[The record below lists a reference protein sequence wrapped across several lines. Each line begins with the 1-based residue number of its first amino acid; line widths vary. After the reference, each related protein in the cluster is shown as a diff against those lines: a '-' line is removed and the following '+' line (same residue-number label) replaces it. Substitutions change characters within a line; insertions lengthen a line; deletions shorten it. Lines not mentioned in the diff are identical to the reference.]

1 MLDLSK
7 DRPICFRDLEDLLYR
22 LSTEDMYISSE
33 KYRKEIAHL
42 SRTQYAYLKK
52 IGALNPGIHPA
63 TRNSRRILVHRFYNI
78 KARKIIW
85 FPSQEITPLKKKD
98 TKNVVTKSRK
108 ALQQQNLSKHS
119 QQSLEKAGEYN
130 MEESIEVKQKEV
142 LPQQQQQELQSSTIN
157 SLTRAGGK
165 NDEAV

>member
-85 FPSQEITPLKKKD
+85 FPNQEITPLKKKD
-98 TKNVVTKSRK
+98 TKNIVTKSRK
-108 ALQQQNLSKHS
+108 VLQQQKLSNS

-130 MEESIEVKQKEV
+130 MEKSIEVKQKEV
-142 LPQQQQQELQSSTIN
+142 LPLQQQQKLQSSTIN
-157 SLTRAGGK
+157 SLTKAGGN